1 MTFLYIALLIICVIA
16 FAILVIIT
24 NGVSEVWASRSLS
37 IANGVSLLIDEAKIK
52 PTKFHFRV
60 IGYRVFGKYSGR
72 DISVN
77 LHQEFVAIS
86 IHISDKLPKQSPFF
100 MYNPKYIGDFV
111 RVGKDFSIYFK
122 QCDIL
127 ENETFV
133 SNKFVG
139 YLEKL
144 FIFIDESKNS

>member
-1 MTFLYIALLIICVIA
+1 MTFLYVALLVMCIIA
-16 FAILVIIT
+16 FAILIIIT
-24 NGVSEVWASRSLS
+24 NSVTDVLVSRSLS
-37 IANGVSLLIDEAKIK
+37 IANGVSLLIDGQIK
-52 PTKFHFRV
+52 PTKFRFRL
-60 IGYRVFGKYSGR
+60 IGYRVFGKYKGY
-72 DISVN
+72 DVVVN
-77 LHQEFVAIS
+77 LHYEFVAIS
-86 IHISDKLPKQSPFF
+86 IHVADKLPKQSPFF